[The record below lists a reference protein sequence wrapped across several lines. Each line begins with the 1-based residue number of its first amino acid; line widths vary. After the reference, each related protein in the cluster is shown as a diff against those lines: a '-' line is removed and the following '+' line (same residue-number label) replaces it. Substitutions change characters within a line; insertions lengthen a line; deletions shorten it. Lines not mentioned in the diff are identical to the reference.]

1 MVKNEKVYELR
12 IEEDDIISGID
23 SISLV
28 SEPAIEIN
36 WVAFSKEKQE
46 DFQIPDGEDDKYVEL
61 LMTKGHP
68 EQDLIDEG
76 YSVHS
81 VEYIGKEGFA
91 TKPNAES
98 EWDTE
103 EYQIRYKY
111 ALSPNIKESSI
122 ISTTRDFCK
131 HLVNKNYVW
140 RIEEMD
146 SLTNDFGS
154 PAIVWR
160 GGYNCRHVWAKIR
173 YKKDATIIN
182 KASVNKG
189 KAIGDV
195 PGPMETDIIG
205 YQQPST
211 VTEKTINNPSPSTIK
226 NLGLAKEAFAGLKVS
241 IDYDDTLSTQ
251 SGKDLARR
259 LINEGKD
266 VYVVTRRQQSQLG
279 PVYRIA
285 DEIGIPHSKI
295 HATNGRLKWETIK
308 RLGIQK
314 HIDNNQ
320 DELDAIKKNAPLIQ
334 IQKFQIDCPKATQD
348 VETNLKNRQKAIVV
362 AKYGPLNPNEPNED
376 YWKAKAK
383 MFGGDVESAKKAR
396 CGNCAFFVQTQKM
409 LDCIASGINDV
420 NEWDTIDAG
429 DLGYCEAFDF
439 KCAASRTCDAWVVGG
454 PITDEDM
461 GYDVG
466 AIGGYVDPG
475 VSGNTIPKS
484 LVKPSMFES
493 YSDYPD
499 SVKNNAKAVL
509 KYAEENGWGSCGT
522 DVGKQRANQL
532 ANGEPISEDTI
543 RRMYS
548 YLSRHEV
555 DLDSSKGYGDG
566 CGKLMYDA
574 WGGKSALSWS
584 EAKIKAIEKEKMSKQ
599 EFATDEE
606 KRVVLGPAMVPEMRI
621 FRRDALG
628 NPYHVFFS
636 AETIK
641 MIAEKYMRNKYI
653 DNNDTEHNG
662 QAASDVYVIESWIK
676 EDDNDKSAKYGFG
689 ELPVGTWFVAMK
701 VRNAK
706 VWQEIKDKK
715 LNGFSVSGYFEEVA
729 AFCREEMFL
738 QQVIEIL
745 NNVQD

>member
-1 MVKNEKVYELR
+1 MAQKNKDLRNTKDKVDNQKFIFISMVKNEKVYELR
-12 IEEDDIISGID
+12 IEEDDVISGID

-68 EQDLIDEG
+68 EQDLIDQG

-111 ALSPNIKESSI
+111 ALSPNIRESSI

-173 YKKDATIIN
+173 YKKDATIVN

-189 KAIGDV
+189 KIIGDV
-195 PGPMETDIIG
+195 PGPMETDVIG

-226 NLGLAKEAFAGLKVS
+226 NLGLSKEF
-241 IDYDDTLSTQ
+241 
-251 SGKDLARR
+251 
-259 LINEGKD
+259 
-266 VYVVTRRQQSQLG
+266 QL
-279 PVYRIA
+279 
-285 DEIGIPHSKI
+285 
-295 HATNGRLKWETIK
+295 
-308 RLGIQK
+308 
-314 HIDNNQ
+314 
-320 DELDAIKKNAPLIQ
+320 
-334 IQKFQIDCPKATQD
+334 DCPKATQD

-376 YWKAKAK
+376 YWEAKAK

-409 LDCIASGINDV
+409 LDCIAGGINDV
-420 NEWDTIDAG
+420 NEWDTIEAG

-475 VSGNTIPKS
+475 ITGNTIPKS

-641 MIAEKYMRNKYI
+641 MIADKYMRNKYI

-662 QAASDVYVIESWIK
+662 KAASDVYVVESWIK
-676 EDDNDKSAKYGFG
+676 EDDNDKSIKYGFG
-689 ELPVGTWFVAMK
+689 DLPIGTWFVAMK
-701 VRNAK
+701 VRNPQ

-729 AFCREEMFL
+729 QFCMEEMFL
-738 QQVIEIL
+738 KQVIEIL
-745 NNVQD
+745 KNIKD